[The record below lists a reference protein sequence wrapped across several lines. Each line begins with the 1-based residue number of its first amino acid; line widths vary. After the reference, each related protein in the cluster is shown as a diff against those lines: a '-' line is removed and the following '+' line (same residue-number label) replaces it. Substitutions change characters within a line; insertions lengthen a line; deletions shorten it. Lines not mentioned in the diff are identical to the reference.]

1 MEDEIICPYCGE
13 DYDWLTIGIA
23 RPKNNPNMKQCRNCK
38 ETFAIII
45 EVKTLTTE
53 DLQWTQE

>member
-1 MEDEIICPYCGE
+1 MNEIICPYCGE
-13 DYDWLTIGIA
+13 EFEWHGLGIA
-23 RPKNNPNMKQCRNCK
+23 QPKNNPNMKRCHNCNV
-38 ETFAIII
+38 TFAIII